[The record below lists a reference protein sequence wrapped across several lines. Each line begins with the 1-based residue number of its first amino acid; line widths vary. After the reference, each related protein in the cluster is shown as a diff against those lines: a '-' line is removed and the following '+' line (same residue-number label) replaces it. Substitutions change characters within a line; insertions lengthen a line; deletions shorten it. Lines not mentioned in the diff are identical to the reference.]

1 MSISYKPRAYE
12 DHPPFLYS
20 DYKGTRKRSP
30 AMPLIP
36 LVQSLS
42 EITGPGP
49 VWTELSEEDADLTT
63 NAGTGGEA
71 IGQRSIITGHVIDEN
86 GQPEPDVL
94 IEIWQANACGRY
106 MHWREVDFPAPLDP
120 NFLGVGQCRT
130 NAEGE
135 YRFLTVKPGPY
146 PWGNHHNAWRPAHI
160 HFSLLGP
167 ALATRLVTQMYFPDD
182 PLFDLDPIFQSAP
195 PQHASAWC
203 LPTTTRSRSRTGRSG
218 TAGTSCCEAR
228 SDPDKAR
235 ADSVADRRAVL
246 HDAALG

>member
-1 MSISYKPRAYE
+1 MSVVYTPRAHA

-30 AMPLIP
+30 TMPLIP
-36 LVQSLS
+36 LVQTLS
-42 EITGPGP
+42 EVTGPGP
-49 VWTELSEEDADLTT
+49 LWSELSEDDADLTT

-71 IGQRSIITGHVIDEN
+71 IGQRSIITGRVLDDN
-86 GQPEPDVL
+86 GAPIPDAL
-94 IEIWQANACGRY
+94 IEIWQANSCGRY

-130 NAEGE
+130 NADGA

-167 ALATRLVTQMYFPDD
+167 ALTTRLVTQMYFPDD
-182 PLFDLDPIFQSAP
+182 PLFEFDPIFQAVP
-195 PQHASAWC
+195 PHARDRLISTYDHEI
-203 LPTTTRSRSRTGRSG
+203 TT
-218 TAGTSCCEAR
+218 
-228 SDPDKAR
+228 PNW
-235 ADSVADRRAVL
+235 
-246 HDAALG
+246 ALGYRWDIVLRGPLATPDS